1 MLDDGQTD
9 HIDAS
14 VPYGSFDD
22 DDEGHEDED
31 CNDEDIQQINANF
44 DGPIWPANFIVYIWC
59 KITF

>member
-1 MLDDGQTD
+1 MLDDRETD

-44 DGPIWPANFIVYIWC
+44 DGPI
-59 KITF
+59 